1 MRLQI
6 RNSEKQNR
14 KETRK
19 DGDDHVKLTRHNGR
33 AGKFGTY
40 NPKHN
45 DRQFHVEKS
54 DHINPERT
62 KFNIYFDCYTG
73 FRGNGFPEREP
84 EDIISFEDIE
94 RMYYREHYSDFVE
107 GQNRRNESHGHANR
121 NRTTE
126 DLLAN
131 KTTCPEE
138 TVYQIGTMDEHVS
151 EDVLFR
157 IVTEF
162 LSEFARRFGSH
173 VHILDFALHCDEGT
187 PHIQERHVFDAVNQY
202 GELCPQQEKAL
213 EELGFELP
221 DPDKPKSKYNR
232 RKNVFDAACREM
244 LFDIAERHGLH
255 LEREPSYGGRAYLE
269 KQDYILMKQ
278 REKLAAQEKQI
289 DEKESKLEELS
300 IRIED
305 VETLI
310 DEVAETAYDNAV
322 EAVTERVQEETRNA
336 DFELIQDYE
345 KEIMRSDS
353 LTEKGMA
360 FAHQILSDLKK
371 KFRGMTA
378 AITEKLKKILKD
390 PAVKAERLKPIR
402 EQTKGSVLDK
412 LHRADA
418 ELKAR
423 RTEQA
428 EVKKKNRDME
438 L

>member
-1 MRLQI
+1 MHMR
-6 RNSEKQNR
+6 
-14 KETRK
+14 
-19 DGDDHVKLTRHNGR
+19 LTRHNGR

-54 DHINPERT
+54 DHINPART

-73 FRGNGFPEREP
+73 YHGNGFPERDP
-84 EDIISFEDIE
+84 ESIISFEEIE
-94 RMYYREHYSDFVE
+94 RIYYADHYGDFIE
-107 GQNRRNESHGHANR
+107 GQNRRNEAHGHADR

-138 TVYQIGTMDEHVS
+138 TIYQIGTIDEHVS
-151 EDVLFR
+151 KDVLFA

-162 LSEFARRFGSH
+162 LAEFERRFGTH

-187 PHIQERHVFDAVNQY
+187 PHIQERHVFDCENQY

-221 DPDKPKSKYNR
+221 DPGKPKSKYNR
-232 RKNVFDAACREM
+232 RKNVFDAACWEM
-244 LFDIAERHGLH
+244 LFDITERHGLH
-255 LEREPSYGGRAYLE
+255 LDREPSYGGRKYLE
-269 KQDYILMKQ
+269 KQDYLMKQ
-278 REKLAAQEKQI
+278 KEKLAAQEKQI
-289 DEKESKLEELS
+289 EQKESELEELS
-300 IRIED
+300 IRIDD

-310 DEVAETAYDNAV
+310 DEVAETAYDKAV
-322 EAVTERVQEETRNA
+322 EAVTERVQEETHNM
-336 DFELIQDYE
+336 DFALIQAYE
-345 KEIMRSDS
+345 TEVMMSNSYTEQGRNFARKILGGLKE
-353 LTEKGMA
+353 
-360 FAHQILSDLKK
+360 

-378 AITEKLKKILKD
+378 AITEKLKSILRD
-390 PAVKAERLKPIR
+390 PVVKAEQLAPIR
-402 EQTKGSVLDK
+402 EKTRTSVLDK
-412 LHRADA
+412 LHRTDA

-423 RTEQA
+423 RQEHPGQRR
-428 EVKKKNRDME
+428 KNRGME